1 VSAPAEAIEKVRKLR
16 EEIEFHNIRYYRLDD
31 PLITDAEYDR
41 LMAELLAIEAR
52 YPELV
57 TPDSPTQRVGA
68 PPVEAFA
75 EVRHEVPML
84 SLENAFSE
92 EDLAAFD
99 RRVRKELSRDEV
111 EYVAEP
117 KLDGLAVNLLYQD
130 GVLVR
135 AATRGDGEVGEDVT
149 HNVRAIRAIPLRL
162 KGGDFPAR
170 FEARGEVFM
179 PKRGFLALNERARR
193 SGEKVFVNPRNAAA
207 GSLRQLD
214 ARVTASRPLSF
225 YAYGIGAFPD
235 HRLPATQ
242 HELLESL
249 QRWGLPVSPEL
260 RVVQGAAGCLEYY
273 RSLGERRHSLPY
285 DIDGVVYKV
294 DDLQLQAALGFV
306 SRAPRWAIAHKF
318 PAEEARTRVLGI
330 DVQVGRTGV
339 LTPVA
344 RLEPVFVGGVTITNA
359 TLHNADEIRRKD
371 VRPGDSVIVRRAGDV
386 IPEVVRVIPE
396 LREPGTEPFHMPE
409 VCPECGSAVET
420 EPGEALARC
429 SGGLYCPA
437 QHKESIKHFASR
449 RAMDIEGLGDK
460 LVDQLVDR
468 KLIATVADLYRLNRD
483 QLAGLDRMGAKSA
496 ANLLQALERS
506 KHTTLARFLYALGIR
521 DVGEVTAKA
530 LADHFGS
537 LEVLMDASEEELL
550 AVADI
555 GPVVSSHVRLFFAQ
569 PHNREVIAQL
579 MASGVGWEKAAQ
591 APKEEELPLQGLVF
605 VLTGTLSSMS
615 RDEARAQLEALG
627 AKCTGSVSR
636 NTNFVIA
643 GSEPG
648 SKLAKASELG
658 VPVLDE
664 DGFLAMLERG
674 RP

>member
-1 VSAPAEAIEKVRKLR
+1 MSAPAELIEKASKLR
-16 EEIEFHNIRYYRLDD
+16 EEIEFHNARYYQLDD

-57 TPDSPTQRVGA
+57 TPDSPTRRVGA
-68 PPVEAFA
+68 PPVETFA

-84 SLENAFSE
+84 SLDNAFSD
-92 EDLAAFD
+92 EDLTAFD
-99 RRVRKELSRDEV
+99 RRVRKELSREEV

-135 AATRGDGEVGEDVT
+135 AATRGDGAVGEDVT
-149 HNVRAIRAIPLRL
+149 HNVRVIRAIPLRL
-162 KGGDFPAR
+162 RGDGFPAH
-170 FEARGEVFM
+170 FEVRGEVFM
-179 PKRGFLALNERARR
+179 PKQGFLALNERARGN
-193 SGEKVFVNPRNAAA
+193 GEKVFVNPRNAAA

-235 HRLPATQ
+235 DRLPATQ
-242 HELLESL
+242 HELVESFK
-249 QRWGLPVSPEL
+249 RWGLPVSPEL
-260 RVVQGAAGCLEYY
+260 RVVQGATGCLEYY

-294 DDLQLQAALGFV
+294 DGLQLQVELGFV

-318 PAEEARTRVLGI
+318 PAEEARTRVLAI

-359 TLHNADEIRRKD
+359 TLHNADEVRKKD
-371 VRPGDSVIVRRAGDV
+371 VRQGDTVVVRRAGDV
-386 IPEVVRVIPE
+386 IPEVVRVVPE
-396 LREPGTEPFHMPE
+396 LRVPGVEPFHLTE
-409 VCPECGSAVET
+409 RCPECGSAVET

-468 KLIATVADLYRLNRD
+468 KLIGTVADLYRLSLD
-483 QLAGLDRMGAKSA
+483 QLAGLDRMGTKSA
-496 ANLLQALERS
+496 ANLLEALERS
-506 KHTTLARFLYALGIR
+506 KRTTLARFLYALGIR

-537 LEVLMDASEEELL
+537 LDALMAATEDELV
-550 AVADI
+550 AVADV
-555 GPVVSSHVRLFFAQ
+555 GPVVSGHIRLFFAQ
-569 PHNREVIAQL
+569 AHNREVIAQL
-579 MASGVGWEKAAQ
+579 LDCGVGWETPAA
-591 APKEEELPLQGLVF
+591 APEASEFPLQGLVF
-605 VLTGTLSSMS
+605 VLTGTLAAMS
-615 RDEARAQLEALG
+615 RDEAHARLEALG
-627 AKCTGSVSR
+627 AKCTGSVSK
-636 NTNFVIA
+636 NTNYVVA
-643 GSEPG
+643 GEEPG

-658 VPVLDE
+658 IPVLDE
-664 DGFLAMLERG
+664 DAFLAMLERG

>member
-1 VSAPAEAIEKVRKLR
+1 VSAPAELIEKASKLR
-16 EEIEFHNIRYYRLDD
+16 EEIEFHNARYYQLDD
-31 PLITDAEYDR
+31 PLITDAEFDR

-57 TPDSPTQRVGA
+57 TPDSPTRRVGA
-68 PPVEAFA
+68 PPVETFA

-84 SLENAFSE
+84 SLENAFSD
-92 EDLAAFD
+92 EDLTAFD
-99 RRVRKELSRDEV
+99 RRVRKELSREEV

-135 AATRGDGEVGEDVT
+135 AATRGDGAVGEDVT
-149 HNVRAIRAIPLRL
+149 HNVRVIRAIPLRL
-162 KGGDFPAR
+162 RGDGFPAH
-170 FEARGEVFM
+170 FEVRGEVFM
-179 PKRGFLALNERARR
+179 PKQGFLALNERARGN
-193 SGEKVFVNPRNAAA
+193 GEKVFVNPRNAAA

-235 HRLPATQ
+235 DRLPATQ
-242 HELLESL
+242 HELVESFK
-249 QRWGLPVSPEL
+249 RWGLPVSPEL
-260 RVVQGAAGCLEYY
+260 RVVQGATGCLEYY

-294 DDLQLQAALGFV
+294 DGLQLQVELGFV

-318 PAEEARTRVLGI
+318 PAEEARTRVLAI

-359 TLHNADEIRRKD
+359 TLHNADEVRKKD
-371 VRPGDSVIVRRAGDV
+371 VRQGDTVVVRRAGDV
-386 IPEVVRVIPE
+386 IPEVVRVVPE
-396 LREPGTEPFHMPE
+396 LREPGAEPFHLTE
-409 VCPECGSAVET
+409 RCPECGSAVET

-468 KLIATVADLYRLNRD
+468 KLIGTVADLYRLSLD
-483 QLAGLDRMGAKSA
+483 QLAGLDRMGTKSA
-496 ANLLQALERS
+496 ANLLEALERS
-506 KHTTLARFLYALGIR
+506 KRTTLARFLYALGIR

-537 LEVLMDASEEELL
+537 LDALMAATEDELV
-550 AVADI
+550 AVADV
-555 GPVVSSHVRLFFAQ
+555 GPVVSGHIRLFFAQ
-569 PHNREVIAQL
+569 AHNREVIAQL
-579 MASGVGWEKAAQ
+579 LDCGVRWETPAAAPEASEF
-591 APKEEELPLQGLVF
+591 PLQGLVF
-605 VLTGTLSSMS
+605 VLTGTLAAMS
-615 RDEARAQLEALG
+615 RDEARARLEALG
-627 AKCTGSVSR
+627 AKCTGSVSK
-636 NTNFVIA
+636 NTNYVVA
-643 GSEPG
+643 GEEPG

-658 VPVLDE
+658 IPVLDE
-664 DGFLAMLERG
+664 DAFLAMLERG

>member
-1 VSAPAEAIEKVRKLR
+1 MSAPAELIEKVNKLR
-16 EEIEFHNIRYYRLDD
+16 EEIEFHNVRYYQLDD

-57 TPDSPTQRVGA
+57 TPDSPTRRVGA

-84 SLENAFSE
+84 SLENAFSD
-92 EDLAAFD
+92 EDVAAFD

-111 EYVAEP
+111 DYVAEP

-149 HNVRAIRAIPLRL
+149 HNVRVIRAIPLRL
-162 KGGDFPAR
+162 RGDGFPVH
-170 FEARGEVFM
+170 FEVRGEVFM

-193 SGEKVFVNPRNAAA
+193 SGEKVFANPRNAAA

-225 YAYGIGAFPD
+225 YAYGIGAFPED
-235 HRLPATQ
+235 RLPATQ
-242 HELLESL
+242 HELIESL
-249 QRWGLPVSPEL
+249 KCWGLPVSPEL
-260 RVVQGAAGCLEYY
+260 RVVRGATGCLEYY
-273 RSLGERRHSLPY
+273 RALAERRHGLPY

-294 DDLQLQAALGFV
+294 DGLQLQLELGFV

-318 PAEEARTRVLGI
+318 PAEEARTRVLAI

-359 TLHNADEIRRKD
+359 TLHNADEVRKKD
-371 VRPGDSVIVRRAGDV
+371 VRQGDTVIVRRAGDV

-396 LREPGTEPFHMPE
+396 LRAPGAEPFHMPE
-409 VCPECGSAVET
+409 RCPECGSAVET
-420 EPGEALARC
+420 EPGETLARC

-468 KLIATVADLYRLNRD
+468 KLIGTVADLYRLSLD
-483 QLAGLDRMGAKSA
+483 QLAGLERMGTKSA

-506 KHTTLARFLYALGIR
+506 KRTTLARFLYALGIR

-537 LEVLMDASEEELL
+537 LDALMAATEDELL
-550 AVADI
+550 KVADV
-555 GPVVSSHVRLFFAQ
+555 GPVVSRHIRLFFAQ
-569 PHNREVIAQL
+569 AHNREVIAQL
-579 MASGVGWEKAAQ
+579 LERGVSWERPAA
-591 APKEEELPLQGLVF
+591 APEAGELPLRGLVF
-605 VLTGTLSSMS
+605 VLTGTLATMS
-615 RDEARAQLEALG
+615 RDEARARLEALG
-627 AKCTGSVSR
+627 ARCTGSVSK
-636 NTNFVIA
+636 NTSYVVA
-643 GSEPG
+643 GEEPG

-658 VPVLDE
+658 IPVLDE

>member
-1 VSAPAEAIEKVRKLR
+1 MSAPAEVIDKVRKLR
-16 EEIEFHNIRYYRLDD
+16 EEIEFHNVRYYRLDD

-111 EYVAEP
+111 EYLAEP

-179 PKRGFLALNERARR
+179 PKRGFLAFNERARR

-235 HRLPATQ
+235 DRLPATQ

-273 RSLGERRHSLPY
+273 RSLGERRHGLPY

-294 DDLQLQAALGFV
+294 DGMQLQAALGFV

-449 RAMDIEGLGDK
+449 RAIDIEGLGDK

-468 KLIATVADLYRLNRD
+468 KLIATVADLYRLNLD

-496 ANLLQALERS
+496 ANLLEALERS

-530 LADHFGS
+530 LSDHFGS
-537 LEVLMDASEEELL
+537 LEALMDASEEELL
-550 AVADI
+550 AVADV
-555 GPVVSSHVRLFFAQ
+555 GPVVSGHVRLFFAQ

-579 MASGVGWEKAAQ
+579 MACGVGWEKPAQ
-591 APKEEELPLQGLVF
+591 PPGEKGLPLQGLVF
-605 VLTGTLSSMS
+605 VLTGTLVSMS
-615 RDEARAQLEALG
+615 RDEARARLEALG

-636 NTNFVIA
+636 NTSFVVA

-648 SKLAKASELG
+648 SKLDKASELG

>member
-1 VSAPAEAIEKVRKLR
+1 VSAPAEVIEKLRKLR
-16 EEIEFHNIRYYRLDD
+16 EEIEFHNVRYYRLDD

-41 LMAELLAIEAR
+41 LMAELLAIETR

-57 TPDSPTQRVGA
+57 TPDSPTRRVGA

-92 EDLAAFD
+92 EDLTAFD

-117 KLDGLAVNLLYQD
+117 KLDGLAVSLLYED
-130 GVLVR
+130 GMLVR

-162 KGGDFPAR
+162 KGAGFPAH

-235 HRLPATQ
+235 DRLPATQ
-242 HELLESL
+242 HELIESL
-249 QRWGLPVSPEL
+249 RNWGLPVSPEL
-260 RVVQGAAGCLEYY
+260 RLVQGAAGCLEYY
-273 RSLGERRHSLPY
+273 RSLGERRHGLPY

-294 DDLQLQAALGFV
+294 DGLQLQSELGFV

-371 VRPGDSVIVRRAGDV
+371 VRPGDTVIVRRAGDV
-386 IPEVVRVIPE
+386 IPEVVRVVPE

-409 VCPECGSAVET
+409 ACPECGSAVET

-437 QHKESIKHFASR
+437 QRKESIKHFASR

-468 KLIATVADLYRLNRD
+468 KLIATVADLYRLSLD

-496 ANLLQALERS
+496 ANLLEALERS
-506 KHTTLARFLYALGIR
+506 KRTTLARFLYALGIR

-530 LADHFGS
+530 LAEHFGS
-537 LEVLMDASEEELL
+537 LEALVGAMEEELL
-550 AVADI
+550 AVADV
-555 GPVVSSHVRLFFAQ
+555 GPVVSGHVRLFFAQ

-579 MASGVGWEKAAQ
+579 LACGVGWERPAQ
-591 APKEEELPLQGLVF
+591 APGEAGLPLQGLVF
-605 VLTGTLSSMS
+605 VLTGTLAAMS
-615 RDEARAQLEALG
+615 RDEARARLEALG
-627 AKCTGSVSR
+627 AKCTDSVSK
-636 NTNFVIA
+636 NTSFVVA
-643 GSEPG
+643 GVGPG
-648 SKLAKASELG
+648 SKLARASELG
-658 VPVLDE
+658 VPVLNE

>member
-1 VSAPAEAIEKVRKLR
+1 VSAPAEVIEKLGKLR
-16 EEIEFHNIRYYRLDD
+16 EEIEFHNVRYYRLDD

-57 TPDSPTQRVGA
+57 TPDSPTRRVGA

-75 EVRHEVPML
+75 EVRHEAPML

-99 RRVRKELSRDEV
+99 RRVRKELSRDV
-111 EYVAEP
+111 VDYVAEP
-117 KLDGLAVNLLYQD
+117 KLDGLAVSLLYED
-130 GVLVR
+130 GMLVR

-162 KGGDFPAR
+162 KGAGFPAR

-225 YAYGIGAFPD
+225 YAYGVGAFPD
-235 HRLPATQ
+235 DRLPATQ
-242 HELLESL
+242 HELIESL
-249 QRWGLPVSPEL
+249 RNWGLPVSPEL
-260 RVVQGAAGCLEYY
+260 RLVQGAAGCLDYY
-273 RSLGERRHSLPY
+273 RSLGERRHGLPY
-285 DIDGVVYKV
+285 DIDGAVYKV
-294 DDLQLQAALGFV
+294 DGLQLQAALGFV

-344 RLEPVFVGGVTITNA
+344 RLEPVFVGGVTIANA

-371 VRPGDSVIVRRAGDV
+371 VRQGDMVIVRRAGDV
-386 IPEVVRVIPE
+386 IPEVVRVVPE
-396 LREPGTEPFHMPE
+396 LREPGAEPFHMPE
-409 VCPECGSAVET
+409 ACPECGSAVET
-420 EPGEALARC
+420 VPGEALARC

-437 QHKESIKHFASR
+437 QRKESIKHFASR

-468 KLIATVADLYRLNRD
+468 KLVATVADLYRLSLD

-496 ANLLQALERS
+496 ANLLEALERS
-506 KHTTLARFLYALGIR
+506 KRTTLARFLYALGIR

-530 LADHFGS
+530 LAEHFGS
-537 LEVLMDASEEELL
+537 LEALMAATQEELL
-550 AVADI
+550 AVADV
-555 GPVVSSHVRLFFAQ
+555 GPVVSGHVRLFFAQ

-579 MASGVGWEKAAQ
+579 LERGVGWEKPAQ
-591 APKEEELPLQGLVF
+591 GRAGLPLQGLVF
-605 VLTGTLSSMS
+605 VLTGTLAAMS
-615 RDEARAQLEALG
+615 RDEARARLEALG
-627 AKCTGSVSR
+627 AKCTGSVSK
-636 NTNFVIA
+636 NTSFVVA

-648 SKLAKASELG
+648 SKLAKAAELG

-664 DGFLAMLERG
+664 DGFLAMIERA

>member
-1 VSAPAEAIEKVRKLR
+1 MSAPAEVIEKVRKLR
-16 EEIEFHNIRYYRLDD
+16 EEIEFHNVRYYRLDD

-111 EYVAEP
+111 EYLAEP

-179 PKRGFLALNERARR
+179 PKRGFLAFNERARR

-235 HRLPATQ
+235 DRLPATQ

-273 RSLGERRHSLPY
+273 RSLGERRHGLPY

-294 DDLQLQAALGFV
+294 DGLQLQAALGFV

-468 KLIATVADLYRLNRD
+468 KLIATVADLYRLNLD

-496 ANLLQALERS
+496 ANLLEALERS

-530 LADHFGS
+530 LSDHFGS
-537 LEVLMDASEEELL
+537 LEALMDASEEELL
-550 AVADI
+550 AVADV
-555 GPVVSSHVRLFFAQ
+555 GPVVSGHVRLFFAQ

-579 MASGVGWEKAAQ
+579 MACGVGWEKPTQ
-591 APKEEELPLQGLVF
+591 PPGEKGLPLQGLVF
-605 VLTGTLSSMS
+605 VLTGTLASMS
-615 RDEARAQLEALG
+615 RDEARARLEALG

-636 NTNFVIA
+636 NTSFVVA

-648 SKLAKASELG
+648 SKLDKASELG

-674 RP
+674 RG

>member
-1 VSAPAEAIEKVRKLR
+1 MSAPAELIEKASKLR
-16 EEIEFHNIRYYRLDD
+16 EEIEFHNARYYQLDD

-57 TPDSPTQRVGA
+57 TPDSPTRRVGA
-68 PPVEAFA
+68 PPVETFA

-84 SLENAFSE
+84 SLENAFSD
-92 EDLAAFD
+92 EDLTAFD
-99 RRVRKELSRDEV
+99 RRVRKELSREEV

-135 AATRGDGEVGEDVT
+135 AATRGDGAVGEDVT
-149 HNVRAIRAIPLRL
+149 HNVRVIRAIPLRL
-162 KGGDFPAR
+162 RGDGFPAH
-170 FEARGEVFM
+170 FEVRGEVFM
-179 PKRGFLALNERARR
+179 PKQGFLALNERARGN
-193 SGEKVFVNPRNAAA
+193 GEKVFVNPRNAAA

-235 HRLPATQ
+235 DRLPATQ
-242 HELLESL
+242 HELVESFK
-249 QRWGLPVSPEL
+249 RWGLPVSPEL
-260 RVVQGAAGCLEYY
+260 RVVQGATGCLEYY

-294 DDLQLQAALGFV
+294 DGLQLQVELGFV

-318 PAEEARTRVLGI
+318 PAEEARTRVLAI

-359 TLHNADEIRRKD
+359 TLHNADEVRKKD
-371 VRPGDSVIVRRAGDV
+371 VRQGDTVVVRRAGDV
-386 IPEVVRVIPE
+386 IPEVVRVVPE
-396 LREPGTEPFHMPE
+396 LREPGVEPFHLTE
-409 VCPECGSAVET
+409 RCPECGSAVET

-468 KLIATVADLYRLNRD
+468 KLIGTVADLYRLSLD
-483 QLAGLDRMGAKSA
+483 QLAGLDRMGTKSA
-496 ANLLQALERS
+496 ANLLEALERS
-506 KHTTLARFLYALGIR
+506 KRTTLARFLYALGIR

-537 LEVLMDASEEELL
+537 LDALMAATEDELV
-550 AVADI
+550 AVADV
-555 GPVVSSHVRLFFAQ
+555 GPVVSGHIRLFFAQ
-569 PHNREVIAQL
+569 AHNREVIAQL
-579 MASGVGWEKAAQ
+579 LDCGVGWETPAA
-591 APKEEELPLQGLVF
+591 APEASEFPLQGLVF
-605 VLTGTLSSMS
+605 VLTGTLAAMS
-615 RDEARAQLEALG
+615 RDEARARLEALG
-627 AKCTGSVSR
+627 AKCTGSVSK
-636 NTNFVIA
+636 NTNYVVA
-643 GSEPG
+643 GEEPG

-658 VPVLDE
+658 IPVLDE
-664 DGFLAMLERG
+664 DAFLAMLERG